1 MLDLTLRALAWVLS
15 LCLPAPAGRHRAT
28 TTTPPKPTAR
38 PIGAAPCRHT
48 ERLDGAAHPL
58 VRPYVL
64 THAERRRQR
73 ERRRALYLA
82 TIGIDVGPRPEL
94 IHGGAR

>member
-1 MLDLTLRALAWVLS
+1 MFDLTLRALAWVLR
-15 LCLPAPAGRHRAT
+15 LILPAPAGRHRAT
-28 TTTPPKPTAR
+28 TVTAPPTPPP
-38 PIGAAPCRHT
+38 PYRHT

-64 THAERRRQR
+64 TPTERRRQR

-82 TIGIDVGPRPEL
+82 TIGIDVGPRLEL
-94 IHGGAR
+94 IHGGTR

>member
-1 MLDLTLRALAWVLS
+1 MLDLTLRALAWVLRI
-15 LCLPAPAGRHRAT
+15 CLPAPAGRHRAT
-28 TTTPPKPTAR
+28 TAPPPPPLN
-38 PIGAAPCRHT
+38 PIRTAAPYRHT

-64 THAERRRQR
+64 TPTERRRQR

-82 TIGIDVGPRPEL
+82 TIGIDVGPRLEL
-94 IHGGAR
+94 IHGGTR